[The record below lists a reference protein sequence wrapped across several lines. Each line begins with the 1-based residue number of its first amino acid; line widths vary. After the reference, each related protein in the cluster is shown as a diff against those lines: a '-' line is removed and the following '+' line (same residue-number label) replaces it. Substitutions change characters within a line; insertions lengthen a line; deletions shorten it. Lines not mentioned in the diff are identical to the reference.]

1 MTKAHTAYRIKE
13 AHSFLTAIVPHHV
26 VEHLGHLQTIL
37 GFNDWYNTEAHWDQ
51 AIDQH

>member
-26 VEHLGHLQTIL
+26 VEHLGHLHAL
-37 GFNDWYNTEAHWDQ
+37 FGFDDRYNTKAHRVRVVN
-51 AIDQH
+51 